1 MIITPYKIRV
11 LVPPQDNLLA
21 ALFASKLKLRDGD
34 ILAISSKVVSIHE
47 GRSVPLSTT
56 NKETLIQREADF
68 YFETNRSRYQRRF
81 FTIARGML
89 VGAAG
94 IDESNSNGHYILY
107 PEHPFESAKRLR
119 RQCMRHYGLKRLGF
133 IITDSVS
140 IPLRRGAIGSAL
152 AWDGLDP
159 LRDYRGTTDIF
170 GRTFQMETANL
181 IDALA
186 ASAVFSMG
194 EGKEQM
200 PMVLIRGAKN
210 IIFKNRSPGKDQ
222 LVVTP
227 KEDLFAPLLFTGR
240 VWRRGRHSRIKK

>member
-11 LVPPQDNLLA
+11 LVPPQDNLLD

-47 GRSVPLSTT
+47 GRSVPVATIT
-56 NKETLIQREADF
+56 KEELVQKEADL
-68 YFETNRSRYQRRF
+68 YFETDRSRYQRRL

-94 IDESNSNGHYILY
+94 IDESNANGHYILY
-107 PEHPFESAKRLR
+107 PERPFESAKRLR
-119 RQCMRHYGLKRLGF
+119 RQCVRHYGLKQLGF

-170 GRTFQMETANL
+170 GRVFQMETANL

-186 ASAVFSMG
+186 ASAVLCMG
-194 EGKEQM
+194 EGREQM
-200 PMVLIRGAKN
+200 PAAVIRGAKN
-210 IIFKNRSPGKDQ
+210 IVFRNRSRKKDQ
-222 LVVTP
+222 LIVTP
-227 KEDLFAPLLFTGR
+227 EDDLFAPLLFIDRSWQGGQR
-240 VWRRGRHSRIKK
+240 SKIKK